1 MSVPVEATVIICTRN
16 RKERLAATLESLQM
30 LVTAD
35 CLTYEILVIDN
46 GSDDGTR
53 ELVLEFVA
61 RDPQKWK
68 YFSEPEKGLSRA
80 RNCGIRHARGKIIA
94 FTDDDVI
101 VDPNWLSAL
110 WNAFESRPDV
120 IAVQGKVLLQEEIEH
135 LPPWA
140 DPENL
145 LFCTCYDPSPAPV
158 YADTLVGANMAFRG
172 EVFEKHG
179 LFDPRLGAGA
189 SGYFEETEFF
199 MRLNYAKRKILY
211 RPEALVFHEYDEERF
226 TWRYWC
232 KRLKQTGHSHAIADV
247 QVRQVRIY
255 YRERLTHL
263 ASCYKQYFLSWL
275 RRDRG
280 TRYEYDRL
288 IRYWRSYI
296 ISVARL
302 RMKQAFSSAVKIH
315 LL

>member
-1 MSVPVEATVIICTRN
+1 MAVDISVVICSRN
-16 RKERLAATLESLQM
+16 RKQHLARTLESLRKLEVPDGLAHEVL
-30 LVTAD
+30 LV
-35 CLTYEILVIDN
+35 DN
-46 GSDDGTR
+46 GSTDGTR
-53 ELVLEFVA
+53 ELMDDFVKL
-61 RDPQKWK
+61 DPEVWK
-68 YFSEPEKGLSRA
+68 YRSEPEKGLSRA
-80 RNCGIRHARGKIIA
+80 RNCGIRHARGEIIA

-110 WNAFESRPDV
+110 WNTFESKPDV
-120 IAVQGKVLLQEEIEH
+120 IAVQGRILLQKEIER

-140 DPENL
+140 DPEDL

-158 YADTLVGANMAFRG
+158 YADVLVGANMAFRG
-172 EVFEKHG
+172 DVFEKHG

-199 MRLNYAKRKILY
+199 MRLNYAKQKILY

-226 TWRYWC
+226 TWRYWR

-255 YRERLTHL
+255 YRERLTYL
-263 ASCYKQYFLSWL
+263 ASCYKQYSLSWL
-275 RRDRG
+275 RRDRR

-302 RMKQAFSSAVKIH
+302 RMKQALSSAVKIH